1 VLQSNL
7 LLVDRTQEVKSM
19 MTTIE
24 RATTEDGPHILR
36 LLTNSALPVDGLLE
50 HIDTATVAR
59 LDGQLVGCA
68 ALELYREGALLRSVA
83 VDPALRG
90 NGIGIRLIQSVLAE
104 AQRLGVRDVYLLTTT
119 AEQFFVRFGFTT
131 VDRIEVP
138 LSLRE
143 SVEFRSAC
151 PASATVMRCR
161 RYP

>member
-1 VLQSNL
+1 
-7 LLVDRTQEVKSM
+7 
-19 MTTIE
+19 
-24 RATTEDGPHILR
+24 
-36 LLTNSALPVDGLLE
+36 
-50 HIDTATVAR
+50 
-59 LDGQLVGCA
+59 
-68 ALELYREGALLRSVA
+68 
-83 VDPALRG
+83 
-90 NGIGIRLIQSVLAE
+90 LIQSVLAE

-138 LSLRE
+138 LSVRE